1 MRSPIV
7 SDNIKYVLA
16 CIIGITVS
24 TVRVQAQGGAFQSNP
39 LQYVEI
45 ETGHKNISDQIKK
58 QTKAQEKTGLLQAT
72 IAGEFAKIKQWE
84 GKYNSYLKTA
94 RGYADA
100 IKAGST
106 LYAEGVEVLQ
116 HIHEI
121 RKAVAANPQGIG
133 ATVAMNNIYV
143 ETAAELIYTY
153 RLLKVSVALGTQEN
167 MLTGAERTELL
178 WHLNDALD
186 MLNKK
191 LRNLALSIAFYN
203 LSDVWK
209 SATAGMIERSHGQIA
224 SDAIDRWK
232 RAQRAYTI
240 ISE

>member
-1 MRSPIV
+1 MKSPIV
-7 SDNIKYVLA
+7 SKNIIKLLFLIVGMA
-16 CIIGITVS
+16 IS
-24 TVRVQAQGGAFQSNP
+24 TTNAVAQATQSNP

-45 ETGHKNISDQIKK
+45 ETGQKKISDQIKK

-72 IAGEFAKIKQWE
+72 IAGEFTKIKQWE

-94 RGYADA
+94 KGYAEA
-100 IKAGST
+100 IKAGTT
-106 LYAEGVEVLQ
+106 LYAEGVEVLR

-121 RKAVAANPQGIG
+121 RKAVTANPQGIG
-133 ATVAMNNIYV
+133 ASVAMNNIYI

-153 RLLKVSVALGTQEN
+153 RILKVSVALGTGEN

-191 LRNLALSIAFYN
+191 LRGLALSIAFYN

-209 SATAGMIERSHGQIA
+209 SATAGMIERTHGQIA